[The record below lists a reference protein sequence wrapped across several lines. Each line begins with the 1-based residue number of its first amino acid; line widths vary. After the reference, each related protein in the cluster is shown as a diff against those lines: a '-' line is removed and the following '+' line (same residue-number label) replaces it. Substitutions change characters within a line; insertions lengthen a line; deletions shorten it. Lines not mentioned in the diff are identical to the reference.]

1 MLRLTK
7 SNPFIDPPFVFIR
20 RSSPLDDPM
29 FDLKSWTTWVN
40 IIVGVT
46 TVKLVT
52 YTHLSWKTRHGDVSS
67 DSNSIQSTCFAPRF
81 FHPPLSPNTLLLKM
95 SLKVSKKSM
104 IFTQQSHKIFVKKF
118 EHNDLWWLLWTFG
131 KTQQT
136 FDFYSSNSWKNR
148 VLLASRKVIFFS
160 LPCLSSTFISPTSEK
175 MWRRVV
181 VIWGK
186 FCMAGQTLNI

>member
-81 FHPPLSPNTLLLKM
+81 FHPPLSPNLLKL

-104 IFTQQSHKIFVKKF
+104 IFTQQSHKNFVKKS

-136 FDFYSSNSWKNR
+136 FDFYSSNSWKNNR
-148 VLLASRKVIFFS
+148 EKTEFCWLAARWSFFHYLVFPRLLSRQHLKR
-160 LPCLSSTFISPTSEK
+160 CDDE
-175 MWRRVV
+175 
-181 VIWGK
+181 
-186 FCMAGQTLNI
+186 